1 MWDEYR
7 FTAEKDEQGAL
18 VQKLASYLKHL
29 DVNELQTYIT
39 NVQQA
44 IASIQEVVRQMQHTK
59 KTRFRFEKIKE
70 ITNEKRC
77 VRIYCRKAEA
87 SSILREQPSWYR
99 RLARRPMDIKEMEK
113 EARQYYKQTLP
124 HKVEQVVQTIEMA
137 K

>member
-87 SSILREQPSWYR
+87 SSIF
-99 RLARRPMDIKEMEK
+99 A
-113 EARQYYKQTLP
+113 
-124 HKVEQVVQTIEMA
+124 
-137 K
+137 